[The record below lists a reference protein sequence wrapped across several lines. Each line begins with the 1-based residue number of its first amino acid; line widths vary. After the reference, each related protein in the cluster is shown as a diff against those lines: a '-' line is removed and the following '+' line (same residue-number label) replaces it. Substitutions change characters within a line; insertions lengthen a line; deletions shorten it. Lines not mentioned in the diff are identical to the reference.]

1 MRLEDRASEGKIHT
15 PVSSLPSGHIDR
27 SSAPL
32 KSRDPSLSAVPAS
45 NKLDAMVFL
54 AHLDINIRTRKRR
67 NCCRFVYE
75 TIHVTPY
82 RDFLVLL
89 ANAAHCEG
97 SSLGLRPARS
107 KEETLDTGAGF
118 HL

>member
-32 KSRDPSLSAVPAS
+32 KSRDPSFSAVPAS
-45 NKLDAMVFL
+45 NKLQVVFL
-54 AHLDINIRTRKRR
+54 ANLDINIRTRMRR
-67 NCCRFVYE
+67 NCYRFVCE
-75 TIHVTPY
+75 MIHVTPY

-107 KEETLDTGAGF
+107 KEETLDTGVGF